1 MVWPWKKEAPKPKD
15 MYWRINV
22 VLRSGRGWN
31 INKSTS
37 AEMHECFQELVT
49 VMKSGR
55 LLVLTDLCFRAED
68 IESIHEDPYE
78 R

>member
-1 MVWPWKKEAPKPKD
+1 MNWPWKKKAPKPKD
-15 MYWRINV
+15 MCWRIHV

-31 INKSTS
+31 FNNSTS
-37 AEMHECFQELVT
+37 DGMHECFQELVT
-49 VMKSGR
+49 AMKTDR